1 MYQIP
6 EDVGEVLTKLRS
18 AGREAWCVGGCVR
31 DLLLGRTPE
40 DWDVTTSALP
50 EETMAL
56 FGERAVPT
64 GLRHGTVTVRTGRRP
79 VEVTTYRCD
88 GAYADHRHPEQVTFT
103 RSLEEDLRRRDF
115 TVNAMALS
123 ETGKVRDPFGGQE
136 DLKRKL
142 LRCVGDPDRR
152 FDEDALRMLR
162 GLGFA
167 AVLDFAVD
175 PATADSIRRNA
186 SLLKEVAAER
196 IRVELEKLLV
206 GPAAARVLR
215 QFPDVAG
222 VFLPE
227 LLPAVGF
234 DQRNPHH
241 CFNVWEHTL
250 HSVEA
255 APPDVVL
262 RMTMLLHDLGKPGC
276 FSVDEKGVGHFYG
289 HHTISCQMAET
300 ILDRLRFD
308 HDRKRT
314 ILTLV
319 ENHDRLIPPEEKMVR
334 RALRKFGEE
343 DLRRLLAVKRADNLA
358 QAPAYRARLKE
369 LDAAEAVLE
378 EVLRA
383 EACFSL
389 KQLAVNGRDLMTLGL
404 HGPAIGQALDRLL
417 DGVVEGT
424 LENRREAL
432 LEAAEAWR
440 NGEKEG
446 AIGKNDEKPL

>member
-6 EDVGEVLTKLRS
+6 EDVREVLTKLKY

-31 DLLLGRTPE
+31 DLLLGRTPG

-50 EETMAL
+50 EETMAV
-56 FGERAVPT
+56 FGDRAVPT
-64 GLRHGTVTVRTGRRP
+64 GLRHGTVTVRTPRRP
-79 VEVTTYRCD
+79 VEITTYRCD
-88 GAYADHRHPEQVTFT
+88 GTYADHRHPEQVTFT

-123 ETGKVRDPFGGQE
+123 ETGEIRDPFGGRE
-136 DLKRKL
+136 DLERKV

-162 GLGFA
+162 GLRFA
-167 AVLDFAVD
+167 AVLDFAID
-175 PATADSIRRNA
+175 PAAADSIHRNA
-186 SLLKEVAAER
+186 FLLKEVAAER

-215 QFPDVAG
+215 EFPNVVG

-227 LLPAVGF
+227 VLPAVGL

-241 CFNVWEHTL
+241 CYDVWEHTI

-262 RMTMLLHDLGKPGC
+262 RMTMLLHDLGKPAC
-276 FSVDEKGVGHFYG
+276 FTMDEKDVGHFYG
-289 HHTISCQMAET
+289 HHTVSRRMAEE

-314 ILTLV
+314 IVTLV
-319 ENHDRLIPPEEKMVR
+319 GNHDRLLPPEEKAMR
-334 RALRKFGEE
+334 RALRKLGEA

-358 QAPAYRARLKE
+358 QAPAYRDRLKE

-378 EVLRA
+378 ELLRE

-389 KQLAVNGRDLMTLGL
+389 KQLAVNGNDLLALGL
-404 HGPAIGQALDRLL
+404 RGPAVGRTLERLL
-417 DGVVEGT
+417 DAVVEGT
-424 LENRREAL
+424 LQNRRDVL
-432 LEAAEAWR
+432 LEAVRTWEIGLQKR
-440 NGEKEG
+440 
-446 AIGKNDEKPL
+446 AIGEIDEKTM